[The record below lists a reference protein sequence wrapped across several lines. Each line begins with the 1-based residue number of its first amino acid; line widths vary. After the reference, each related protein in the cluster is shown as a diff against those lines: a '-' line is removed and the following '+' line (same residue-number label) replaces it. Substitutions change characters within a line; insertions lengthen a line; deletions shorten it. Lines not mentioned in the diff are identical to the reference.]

1 MPAASWGAG
10 PGSAA
15 PDGTR
20 YHAVMS
26 SPHQSPARRAGEQ
39 IIKTL
44 AAAGHLAYF
53 AGGCVRDEL
62 LGLTPS
68 DYDVATDATPD
79 RICSLFPR
87 TSEVGAAFG
96 VVLVREGREQTEVAT
111 FRSEGPY
118 SDRRRPD
125 TVAFSNPLVDAR
137 RRDYTVNALFLDPAP
152 SGTGQVEGAVVAPH
166 GQHGRVI
173 DYVGGL
179 VDLERRVLRAVG
191 NPDERLAEDHLRALR
206 AARLA
211 AKLGFHIEGAT
222 AGAIRDHA
230 AELRGVSR
238 ERIGEEVRQM
248 AEHPSRAAA
257 AKLVHELGL
266 EEPVFMASNAG
277 PRTWAVLAGLSPEVA
292 LAAALGGWALD
303 MGLDAGHADE
313 TVRRWRGALSL
324 SNEERDLLRSV
335 LSTLPVLEQEWP
347 KFAVAKQKRL
357 AAAPW
362 FGEALALF
370 RAVSPASAASVED
383 RIGALAKT
391 AGGLW
396 PPPFITGDD
405 LVGTG
410 MTPGPAFK
418 RVLDEVFDAQLEGK
432 VTSKAQALELAKRLS
447 V

>member
-1 MPAASWGAG
+1 MSVPAHHLA
-10 PGSAA
+10 
-15 PDGTR
+15 
-20 YHAVMS
+20 
-26 SPHQSPARRAGEQ
+26 ARRAGEQ
-39 IIKTL
+39 VIRTL

-125 TVAFSNPLVDAR
+125 SVTFSNPVEDAR
-137 RRDYTVNALFLDPAP
+137 RRDYTVNALFLDPHG
-152 SGTGQVEGAVVAPH
+152 SGSAKSERIEGAVVAPH
-166 GQHGRVI
+166 GQLGRVI

-211 AKLGFHIEGAT
+211 AKLGFQIDEGTVA
-222 AGAIRDHA
+222 AIRTHA

-238 ERIGEEVRQM
+238 ERIGQEIRQM
-248 AEHPSRAAA
+248 AEHASRAVAA
-257 AKLVHELGL
+257 RLVHELAL
-266 EEPVFMASNAG
+266 EEPVFMRAGTG
-277 PRTWAVLAGLSPEVA
+277 PRSWRILGGLPPEVA
-292 LAAALGGWALD
+292 FATALAGWALD
-303 MGLDAGHADE
+303 MGFDGGQLDE
-313 TVRRWRGALSL
+313 LLRRWRGALNL
-324 SNEERDLLRSV
+324 SNDDRDLLRS
-335 LSTLPVLEQEWP
+335 LLATLPVLEQDWS
-347 KFAVAKQKRL
+347 KLAVAKQKRS
-357 AAAPW
+357 AATPW
-362 FGEALALF
+362 FGEALVLC
-370 RAVSPASAASVED
+370 RAVAPGVAATVEE
-383 RIGALAKT
+383 RIATLAKT
-391 AGGLW
+391 PGGLW
-396 PPPFITGDD
+396 PSPFITGDD
-405 LVGTG
+405 LVGIG
-410 MTPGPAFK
+410 MTPGPAFR
-418 RVLDEVFDAQLEGK
+418 RVLDEVLDAQLEGK
-432 VTSKAQALELAKRLS
+432 VTSRAQGLELAKRLS